1 MESKKQKRIRSNLI
15 SYTNQQI
22 KLCKSKNLKILI
34 NSLSLEQ
41 LEKKNMLCE
50 EFIIIEKPLIFENID
65 NNRSIIENIYINN
78 SSFISNIVI
87 YPLSSRTIS
96 SNMRKNINIIFDNN
110 LSNNIEDNKNENIIN
125 KKANK
130 ISCSQVKNN
139 FGPPYLIKRELGER
153 KLRMSKNE
161 INFHITNCFSKDKL
175 DNQKDNNENNNDFNI
190 CKISKQLSSETIAT
204 EISRIIKICH
214 NDKSINSSI
223 LSRSNSILEET
234 EDIKKAK
241 LYAKKLQYYCL
252 TLKYK
257 YPNKQNI
264 IKLKKVKNELNE
276 NNFDVVKNKM
286 NYNKDKINFEKI
298 EDKKYYRK
306 IKSRKFIIKDKIK
319 NFIKK
324 YSAKIKDKNHDMSDE
339 NLIIIRPNKKMKSD
353 KNIKNKFQR
362 NSFVF
367 SEDNYNNNTEQS
379 TNAQCKPQENESRN
393 KANQYFIKIKKKRKI
408 KITEKE
414 ESKAQNKMRV
424 SEKNDISPTKT
435 KKKENIQNL
444 FLKKIRNKITDNN
457 NKNETKRTK
466 KCKKESPPNNNK
478 KKRISIDIRMTE
490 VSNTLERVFL
500 NTKNLSTTDEISI
513 PKTSDK
519 IIKNDNKENEQE
531 NHMKK
536 KIKKKKNLNL
546 RGSKISLKKERAI
559 NKTKTEFNKNKRK
572 SFNLSKN
579 LNGKKRKLSLLE
591 EVEKI
596 TNKTN
601 DIIQRKINENPK
613 KITFKLDDDYIIQN
627 KNKYENDIN
636 DDINII
642 DEYLYKKKHKR
653 SKNTQK

>member
-1 MESKKQKRIRSNLI
+1 MEYKKQKRIRANLI

-22 KLCKSKNLKILI
+22 KLCKNKNVKILI

-41 LEKKNMLCE
+41 LERKNMLCD
-50 EFIIIEKPLIFENID
+50 EFIIIEKPQIFGNID

-87 YPLSSRTIS
+87 YPLSSRVIS
-96 SNMRKNINIIFDNN
+96 SNMRKNINNIFDNN
-110 LSNNIEDNKNENIIN
+110 LSINIEDNKNKNIIN
-125 KKANK
+125 KKTNK
-130 ISCSQVKNN
+130 ISCTQVKNN

-161 INFHITNCFSKDKL
+161 INFHMTNCFSKDKL
-175 DNQKDNNENNNDFNI
+175 DNQKDNNENNNNDFNI
-190 CKISKQLSSETIAT
+190 CKISKQLSTETIAT

-214 NDKSINSSI
+214 NDKSINSSN

-234 EDIKKAK
+234 EDIKQAK

-257 YPNKQNI
+257 YPNKKSI
-264 IKLKKVKNELNE
+264 IKLKKIKNETNE
-276 NNFDVVKNKM
+276 NNFDVVKNKC
-286 NYNKDKINFEKI
+286 NYIKDKINFEKI
-298 EDKKYYRK
+298 DDKKYYRK

-324 YSAKIKDKNHDMSDE
+324 YSAKIKDKNHDNSDE

-379 TNAQCKPQENESRN
+379 TNAQCKPQENDSRY

-414 ESKAQNKMRV
+414 ESKTQNKMKA
-424 SEKNDISPTKT
+424 SEKNVISPSKT
-435 KKKENIQNL
+435 KKKENIPNL
-444 FLKKIRNKITDNN
+444 FLKQIRNKITDNN

-466 KCKKESPPNNNK
+466 KSKKESPLNNNK
-478 KKRISIDIRMTE
+478 KKRISIDIRMPE
-490 VSNTLERVFL
+490 VSKTLERVFF

-513 PKTSDK
+513 AKNSEK
-519 IIKNDNKENEQE
+519 KIKNDNKENEQE
-531 NHMKK
+531 NHRKK
-536 KIKKKKNLNL
+536 KIKKKKNINI
-546 RGSKISLKKERAI
+546 RGSKISLKRERPI
-559 NKTKTEFNKNKRK
+559 NKTKTELKRK
-572 SFNLSKN
+572 SFILSKN
-579 LNGKKRKLSLLE
+579 LNVKKRKLSLLE
-591 EVEKI
+591 EEEEKI

-601 DIIQRKINENPK
+601 VIIQSKINENPK
-613 KITFKLDDDYIIQN
+613 KITFKLDDDFIIKK
-627 KNKYENDIN
+627 KNKKENDMN